1 MKAQGSSH
9 QAEADSLFLAFN
21 TSPLTG
27 IRLLIVDD
35 DEDIRDF
42 LGFALEQ
49 AGAEVSIATSAI
61 EALQAVKQSPPDMLL
76 SDIGMPEM
84 DGYMLIRQIRA
95 MPPEQGGQILA
106 LALSA
111 YAGEVN
117 RQQAIAAGF
126 QQHVA
131 KPIDP
136 DALIAVILDII
147 AKRN

>member
-1 MKAQGSSH
+1 MKVQGSSH
-9 QAEADSLFLAFN
+9 QAEADSSFLTFN
-21 TSPLTG
+21 TSPLIG

-42 LGFALEQ
+42 LGFVLEQ
-49 AGAEVSIATSAI
+49 AGAEVRIATSGI
-61 EALQAVKQSPPDMLL
+61 EALQAVEQSPPDILL

-117 RQQAIAAGF
+117 RQQALAAGF

-147 AKRN
+147 TKRN

>member
-1 MKAQGSSH
+1 M
-9 QAEADSLFLAFN
+9 
-21 TSPLTG
+21 
-27 IRLLIVDD
+27 
-35 DEDIRDF
+35 
-42 LGFALEQ
+42 
-49 AGAEVSIATSAI
+49 TSAI
-61 EALQAVKQSPPDMLL
+61 EALQAVEQSPPDILL

-117 RQQAIAAGF
+117 RQQALAAGF
-126 QQHVA
+126 QHHVA

-136 DALIAVILDII
+136 DTLIAVILDII